1 VGIGPKNKK
10 YMLKILNKTL
20 SNFEFQS
27 HVWMHQKY
35 SIAMLATIKFK
46 LNKTVTTMQR
56 TLCTKTT
63 TATPTG
69 INNLHLSQVELNL
82 SLAGNLL

>member
-1 VGIGPKNKK
+1 MSGCIR
-10 YMLKILNKTL
+10 
-20 SNFEFQS
+20 
-27 HVWMHQKY
+27 KY

-56 TLCTKTT
+56 TLRTKTT
-63 TATPTG
+63 TATLTG

>member
-1 VGIGPKNKK
+1 MSGCIRKD
-10 YMLKILNKTL
+10 
-20 SNFEFQS
+20 
-27 HVWMHQKY
+27 
-35 SIAMLATIKFK
+35 SIIMLATIKIK
-46 LNKTVTTMQR
+46 LNKTVTKMQR
-56 TLCTKTT
+56 SLCTKTT

>member
-1 VGIGPKNKK
+1 
-10 YMLKILNKTL
+10 
-20 SNFEFQS
+20 
-27 HVWMHQKY
+27 
-35 SIAMLATIKFK
+35 MLATIKFK

-56 TLCTKTT
+56 TLCTKAT

-82 SLAGNLL
+82 SLAGNLLWILGAGDGTIICPPNLASAQFGPTM

>member
-1 VGIGPKNKK
+1 
-10 YMLKILNKTL
+10 
-20 SNFEFQS
+20 
-27 HVWMHQKY
+27 
-35 SIAMLATIKFK
+35 
-46 LNKTVTTMQR
+46 VTTMQR

-82 SLAGNLL
+82 SLAGNLLWNLGCWWWNNNLPTQFGFSAIWSYHMSSS

>member
-1 VGIGPKNKK
+1 
-10 YMLKILNKTL
+10 
-20 SNFEFQS
+20 
-27 HVWMHQKY
+27 
-35 SIAMLATIKFK
+35 MLATIKFK

-56 TLCTKTT
+56 TLRTKTT
-63 TATPTG
+63 TATPKG